1 MMTTGNPFIPPSLL
15 LMAALLSLQAW
26 ATPPNKG
33 PVRVTPPQAAPA
45 FTTKDVN
52 GKEVNLADYKGKKV
66 LLTFFRNAGC
76 PVCNLRMH
84 ALLARAAA
92 FERQGLTV
100 IAVYES
106 TAQHLNQYTE
116 GQSIPF
122 VMIPDANRDLY
133 SRYAIERSGRKAF
146 ASVFHGVIG
155 KAGRGKKLFK
165 RNIKQDGHKTT
176 IGADFLID
184 EDGKV
189 ARAHYG
195 RYIGDHL
202 PLSEIDTFLNQ

>member
-1 MMTTGNPFIPPSLL
+1 MMTTGNPFVTPSLL
-15 LMAALLSLQAW
+15 LMAALLSLQAL
-26 ATPPNKG
+26 ATPPKKG
-33 PVRVTPPQAAPA
+33 RVSVTPPQAAPA
-45 FTTKDVN
+45 FTAKDVN
-52 GKEVNLADYKGKKV
+52 GKEVNLSDYKGRKV

-84 ALLARAAA
+84 ELLARAAA
-92 FERQGLTV
+92 FERKGLTV

-106 TAQHLNQYTE
+106 TAQNLRQYTE

-122 VMIPDANRDLY
+122 VMIPDASQQLY

-146 ASVFHGVIG
+146 ASLFHGVMG
-155 KAGRGKKLFK
+155 KAGRGKKLFRRK
-165 RNIKQDGHKTT
+165 TEQDGHKTT

-184 EDGKV
+184 EHGKV
-189 ARAHYG
+189 AVAHYG

-202 PLSEIDTFLNQ
+202 PLNEIDTFLNQ